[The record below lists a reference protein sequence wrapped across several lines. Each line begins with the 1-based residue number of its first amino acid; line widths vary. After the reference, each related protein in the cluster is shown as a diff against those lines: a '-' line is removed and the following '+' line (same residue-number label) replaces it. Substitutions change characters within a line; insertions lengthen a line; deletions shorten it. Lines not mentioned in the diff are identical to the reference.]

1 MRRHKL
7 RFGRRTDSTT
17 ASAAPSSSSSASTRA
32 GANFAASA
40 PSKARADF
48 SASIFPLPAGRRS
61 RYAVLRVR
69 SSQFISDQKFKR
81 GIQADMRQRLIDVH
95 HLRTEILK
103 LKPLLLPER
112 LTRQPGR
119 HLSGVDG
126 QRLTVAQA
134 VAAQRGIFSP
144 FTSINPLCVA

>member
-32 GANFAASA
+32 GQIS
-40 PSKARADF
+40 PPLRRQRRADF
-48 SASIFPLPAGRRS
+48 SVHFPLPAGRRN

-69 SSQFISDQKFKR
+69 SSQFISDQKFQR
-81 GIQADMRQRLIDVH
+81 GIQANMRQRLIDVH

-112 LTRQPGR
+112 LTRQPRR

-134 VAAQRGIFSP
+134 IPRSAGIFSP

>member
-1 MRRHKL
+1 
-7 RFGRRTDSTT
+7 
-17 ASAAPSSSSSASTRA
+17 
-32 GANFAASA
+32 
-40 PSKARADF
+40 
-48 SASIFPLPAGRRS
+48 
-61 RYAVLRVR
+61 
-69 SSQFISDQKFKR
+69 
-81 GIQADMRQRLIDVH
+81 MRQRLIDVH

-119 HLSGVDG
+119 NLSGVDG

-144 FTSINPLCVA
+144 LTSINPLCVA